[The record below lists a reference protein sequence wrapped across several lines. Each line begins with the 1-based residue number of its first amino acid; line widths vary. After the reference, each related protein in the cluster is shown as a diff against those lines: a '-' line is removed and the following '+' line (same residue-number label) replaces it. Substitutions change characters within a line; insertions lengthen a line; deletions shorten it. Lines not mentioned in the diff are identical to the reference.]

1 MTTGAV
7 TYLQQSRAALQQ
19 AKLNILDELY
29 LHLDR
34 DEEPFSVHMEVQVDG
49 HVDGDRL
56 RAAIAEAASRHPI
69 ARARLRDSRATDRRY
84 HWEVRESLEEV
95 PLEELDG
102 GAEAERERLQSL
114 SPPVD
119 EAPPFA
125 ASLVHDPDGDWV
137 MLNLKHAA
145 GDGMSAA
152 RLMGSILRAY
162 GGEDDPVPAVDP
174 LEVRDIQEIVGA
186 ESIADRIGRV
196 RALVEHVARFV
207 TPPTRIAPD
216 GGSDEIPGYGF
227 ELLKFSAGEAAT
239 VMKLKRDG
247 ATANDVLLGALAA
260 AIRRWNEDHGQGS
273 ARIALMMPVNLRPKE
288 WQFDVVGNYASYVT
302 VHIPEDAQ
310 EDLESAI
317 AAAHE
322 STTRIKED
330 GIAGLIVDLLEFPTV
345 LPTAIKQRLEQLIP
359 LTGNMVVD
367 TAVLSNLGKLD
378 ALPRLGGEAGDVKA
392 IWFSPPGRMPLGA
405 SFGVATMSDELF
417 VTLRYRHALFDAAA
431 ATAFAGLYRDILLGK
446 S

>member
-1 MTTGAV
+1 MTAGAV
-7 TYLQQSRAALQQ
+7 TDLQQSRAVLQH

-34 DEEPFSVHMEVQVDG
+34 SDEPFSVHMEVQVDG
-49 HVDGDRL
+49 RVDADRL
-56 RAAIAEAASRHPI
+56 RAAIAEAVGRHPI
-69 ARARLRDSRATDRRY
+69 ARARLRDSRPTDRRY
-84 HWEVRESLEEV
+84 HWEVREELEEV

-102 GAEAERERLQSL
+102 GATAERERLQSMSL
-114 SPPVD
+114 PLD

-137 MLNLKHAA
+137 MINLKHAA
-145 GDGMSAA
+145 GDGMSAV

-162 GGEDDPVPAVDP
+162 GGEDDPVPDVDP
-174 LEVRDIQEIVGA
+174 LEVRDIQGIVGA
-186 ESIADRIGRV
+186 ESIGERIGRI
-196 RALVEHVARFV
+196 RALVEHVARFT
-207 TPPTRIAPD
+207 TPPTRIAPE

-227 ELLKFSAGEAAT
+227 ELLRFDPDEAAK
-239 VMKLKRDG
+239 VMELKRDG
-247 ATANDVLLGALAA
+247 ATANDVLLGALAVT
-260 AIRRWNEDHGQGS
+260 IRRWNEEHDQGS

-288 WQFDVVGNYASYVT
+288 WRFDVVGNYASYVT
-302 VHIPEDAQ
+302 VHIPEDKQ
-310 EDLESAI
+310 DDLPTAI
-317 AAAHE
+317 AAAAE

-359 LTGNMVVD
+359 LTGNLVVD

-378 ALPRLGGEAGDVKA
+378 ALPRLDDEAGDVKA

-405 SFGVATMSDELF
+405 SFGVATMNDALF
-417 VTLRYRHALFDAAA
+417 VTLRYRHALFDADGAA
-431 ATAFAGLYRDILLGK
+431 RFAGLYRGILLGE
-446 S
+446 